1 MFCGSKLLSR
11 EGNALLDPD
20 LNQNYRPV
28 EAQTKNFLFWLFA
41 NSIIQKVEIKKYI
54 IKKSF
59 S

>member
-41 NSIIQKVEIKKYI
+41 NSIIQKVEIKKI
-54 IKKSF
+54 
-59 S
+59 